1 MGDEVMTFQ
10 EQFHNAAAASVRAV
24 REGAT
29 PEMAQAT
36 FESLYGRRLYKFS
49 VQRNVANMRGS
60 WSAEVEHD
68 FATGYGDSVTVRL
81 KD

>member
-1 MGDEVMTFQ
+1 MVMTFQ

-36 FESLYGRRLYKFS
+36 FESLYNQRLYSF
-49 VQRNVANMRGS
+49 VVLRNCKSIKGS
-60 WSAEVEHD
+60 WAAEVEHD